1 MARKRRRRRAKPG
14 SLEQLSAVLWR
25 TILEIEAMLNEDD
38 CPPDR
43 VLRAGHCLAQMAS
56 AYKAVVET
64 VSLEEKIRAL
74 EMAAERNGHR

>member
-25 TILEIEAMLNEDD
+25 TVLEIEAMLNEDD

-43 VLRAGHCLAQMAS
+43 VLRCAHALSQLSS
-56 AYKAVVET
+56 AYKSVIDGVDIEQR
-64 VSLEEKIRAL
+64 IRVL
-74 EMAAERNGHR
+74 EMALERNGHP